1 MGQQLLRGAIGGILA
16 GAVFIGVTMWF
27 AASNGSPAVM
37 PFALIST
44 EILGPMAVPQGTASV
59 PLGILIHFV
68 QSAVFGMIFALFV
81 DKMLTNGT
89 VALLATVYGLV
100 LYVVNF
106 VILAQVVPQFMAF
119 TNVNY
124 PFEFFSHMAYGTL
137 LGFAFYGSGTRE
149 PEHVID
155 LGSAERADRPRTAR

>member
-1 MGQQLLRGAIGGILA
+1 MVDMPGRLLRGALGGIIA

-27 AASNGSPAVM
+27 AASNGNPAVM

-44 EILGPMAVPQGTASV
+44 EILGPQAVPQGTASV

-81 DKMLTNGT
+81 GKMLTNGT
-89 VALLATVYGLV
+89 VALAATVYGL
-100 LYVVNF
+100 LLFLVNF
-106 VILAQVVPQFMAF
+106 VVLAQVVPQFMAF

-124 PFEFFSHMAYGTL
+124 PFELFSHMVYGTL
-137 LGFAFYGSGTRE
+137 LGFAFYGSGVRE
-149 PEHVID
+149 PEH
-155 LGSAERADRPRTAR
+155 STSFSPQRPQTS